1 MADNSKLTDEELLEI
16 REQFSQLDTSGNGYI
31 DLKELKDAL
40 DGVGYKIPQWKVRCM
55 IDEYNDN
62 GRKTGRAVNGSMNG
76 DMRKNGI
83 SLTEFE
89 ELCANLKAQQVSSTF
104 KQAVSKKENLEHL
117 GGMSEASSDGTTHSV
132 RLEEQM
138 AFSGWINSNLEHDP
152 DLKHL
157 LPIDP
162 EGKQLYEKLKDGL
175 ILCKVINHSCPDT
188 IDERAINKKNLT
200 LYTKHENLT
209 LALVSSQAIGCN
221 IVNIDAHDLAKGK
234 PHLVLGLLWQI
245 IRIGLFNQITLEHCP
260 GLTELLNDQ
269 ERIEDLL
276 ALSPEAILLRWVN
289 HQLQSAGVTRRCTNF
304 QQDVS
309 DSEIYSYLLKQIAPD
324 DAGVTLDA
332 LRETD
337 LVRRAEVMLQQAAKL
352 RCRAFVTPADVVGG
366 VYKLNLAFVA
376 NLFNQHPGLQ
386 RADTG
391 DDTYHQLDET
401 REEKTYRNWMNSMGV
416 APHVNWL
423 YSDLTD
429 GLVIFQ
435 LYDIIKPGIVNWK
448 KVHRQF
454 SKLRKFM
461 ERLENCNY
469 AVELGRQLGFS
480 LVGIAGADINEGNAT
495 LTLALIWQLMRAYTL
510 SVLTRLANTGN
521 PIIEKE
527 IVQWVNNKL
536 QAAGKTSSIKSF
548 QDEALADGKVV
559 LDLIDSIKP
568 GAINYDLVLHG
579 GTQEENLA
587 NAKYAVSMARRC
599 GARVYALPEDITERK
614 PKMIMTVFACLM
626 ALDYI
631 PTMDAP
637 THALDGTAV
646 QVVDHSGYDAPI
658 TVDGEET
665 PYVHDNLVQSELEST
680 VLVHDL
686 DQSTQAVSVEDSLG
700 QTELESPLLVQDLD
714 QNALAAPEFVKSE
727 LQSPVFVNDN
737 YVFEVNEQTNENND
751 PNSVSEVNV
760 VEKPALPPKPENLA
774 RSTSVTVKED

>member
-1 MADNSKLTDEELLEI
+1 MADNSKLTDEERAEI

-31 DLKELKDAL
+31 DLKELKEAL
-40 DGVGYKIPQWKVRCM
+40 DSVGYKIPQWKVRCM
-55 IDEYNDN
+55 IEEYYDQSGPR
-62 GRKTGRAVNGSMNG
+62 GRGVNGNVNG
-76 DMRKNGI
+76 DSRRNGI
-83 SLTEFE
+83 SLHEFE
-89 ELCANLKAQQVSSTF
+89 ELCANLKTQQVASTF

-152 DLKHL
+152 DLHHL

-162 EGKQLYEKLKDGL
+162 EGKRLYDKLKDGL

-289 HQLQSAGVTRRCTNF
+289 HQLASAGVTRRCTNF
-304 QQDVS
+304 QADVA

-337 LVRRAEVMLQQAAKL
+337 LMRRAEIMLQQAARL

-386 RADTG
+386 RPEAGEQD
-391 DDTYHQLDET
+391 YHQLDET

-527 IVQWVNNKL
+527 IVQWVNTKL
-536 QAAGKTSSIKSF
+536 QAAGKASSIRSF
-548 QDEALADGKVV
+548 QDEVLADGKVV
-559 LDLIDSIKP
+559 IDLIDAIKP
-568 GAINYDLVLHG
+568 GSINYDVVLPG
-579 GTQEENLA
+579 GNEEENLA
-587 NAKYAVSMARRC
+587 NAKYAISMARRC

-614 PKMIMTVFACLM
+614 PKMIMTLFACLM
-626 ALDYI
+626 AIDYI

-637 THALDGTAV
+637 VTASKPSLDNSAEI
-646 QVVDHSGYDAPI
+646 QD
-658 TVDGEET
+658 E
-665 PYVHDNLVQSELEST
+665 
-680 VLVHDL
+680 DL
-686 DQSTQAVSVEDSLG
+686 DDSG
-700 QTELESPLLVQDLD
+700 FGPQI
-714 QNALAAPEFVKSE
+714 
-727 LQSPVFVNDN
+727 
-737 YVFEVNEQTNENND
+737 
-751 PNSVSEVNV
+751 
-760 VEKPALPPKPENLA
+760 VEKPALPPKPENLVPLP
-774 RSTSVTVKED
+774 RSISVASAKE

>member
-1 MADNSKLTDEELLEI
+1 MADNSKLTDEELSEI

-40 DGVGYKIPQWKVRCM
+40 DSVGYKIPQWKVRCM
-55 IDEYNDN
+55 IEEYYDN
-62 GRKTGRAVNGSMNG
+62 GGKSGRGVNGSMNG
-76 DMRKNGI
+76 DARKNGI
-83 SLTEFE
+83 SLSEFE

-157 LPIDP
+157 LPIDA

-209 LALVSSQAIGCN
+209 LALVSSQSIGCN

-289 HQLQSAGVTRRCTNF
+289 HQLQSAGITRRCTNF
-304 QQDVS
+304 QQDVA

-324 DAGVTLDA
+324 DAGVTMDA
-332 LRETD
+332 MRETD
-337 LVRRAEVMLQQAAKL
+337 LLRRAEVMLQQAAKL

-386 RADTG
+386 RTDVDNEA
-391 DDTYHQLDET
+391 YHQLDET

-469 AVELGRQLGFS
+469 AVDLGKQLGFS

-536 QAAGKTSSIKSF
+536 QSAGKTSSIRSF
-548 QDEALADGKVV
+548 QDEVLADAIVV
-559 LDLIDSIKP
+559 LDLIDAIKP

-579 GTQEENLA
+579 GTEEDKHA
-587 NAKYAVSMARRC
+587 NAKYAISIARRC

-631 PTMDAP
+631 PM
-637 THALDGTAV
+637 
-646 QVVDHSGYDAPI
+646 
-658 TVDGEET
+658 
-665 PYVHDNLVQSELEST
+665 
-680 VLVHDL
+680 
-686 DQSTQAVSVEDSLG
+686 
-700 QTELESPLLVQDLD
+700 SPAQP
-714 QNALAAPEFVKSE
+714 NA
-727 LQSPVFVNDN
+727 
-737 YVFEVNEQTNENND
+737 
-751 PNSVSEVNV
+751 
-760 VEKPALPPKPENLA
+760 
-774 RSTSVTVKED
+774 

>member
-1 MADNSKLTDEELLEI
+1 MADNTKLTDEERAEI

-40 DGVGYKIPQWKVRCM
+40 DSVGYKIPQWKVRCM
-55 IDEYNDN
+55 IEEYYDN
-62 GRKTGRAVNGSMNG
+62 GPKHGRGVNGSMNG
-76 DMRKNGI
+76 DARKNGM
-83 SLTEFE
+83 SLSEFE

-138 AFSGWINSNLEHDP
+138 AFSGWINSNLENDP

-157 LPIDP
+157 LPIDA

-260 GLTELLNDQ
+260 GLTELLNDE
-269 ERIEDLL
+269 ERIEDLM

-289 HQLQSAGVTRRCTNF
+289 HQLQSAGITRRCTNF
-304 QQDVS
+304 QQDVA
-309 DSEIYSYLLKQIAPD
+309 DSEIYSYLLKQIAPQ
-324 DAGVTLDA
+324 DANVTLDA
-332 LRETD
+332 LREQD
-337 LVRRAEVMLQQAAKL
+337 LLRRAELMLQQAAKL
-352 RCRAFVTPADVVGG
+352 RCRAFVSPADVVGG

-376 NLFNQHPGLQ
+376 NLFNQHPCLQ
-386 RADTG
+386 RQSE
-391 DDTYHQLDET
+391 DDGQLHQLDET

-423 YSDLTD
+423 YADLTD

-435 LYDIIKPGIVNWK
+435 LYDIIRPGIVNWK

-536 QAAGKTSSIKSF
+536 ASAGKNSSIKSF
-548 QDEALADGKVV
+548 QDEVLADGKVV
-559 LDLIDSIKP
+559 IDLIDAIKP
-568 GAINYDLVLHG
+568 GSINYDLVLPG
-579 GTQEENLA
+579 GNQEENLA

-637 THALDGTAV
+637 VHASQPAAFLDDSLEV
-646 QVVDHSGYDAPI
+646 EIIDQPDDSFDEPPESFIDQNLVEVVD
-658 TVDGEET
+658 E
-665 PYVHDNLVQSELEST
+665 
-680 VLVHDL
+680 
-686 DQSTQAVSVEDSLG
+686 
-700 QTELESPLLVQDLD
+700 
-714 QNALAAPEFVKSE
+714 AAPESFIDQNLVEVDEFEDSG
-727 LQSPVFVNDN
+727 LDSPMD
-737 YVFEVNEQTNENND
+737 
-751 PNSVSEVNV
+751 
-760 VEKPALPPKPENLA
+760 KPPLPPKPLLD
-774 RSTSVTVKED
+774 RSASVNSTTYNFA

>member
-1 MADNSKLTDEELLEI
+1 MSDNAKLTEEERAEI
-16 REQFSQLDTSGNGYI
+16 REQFAQIDTSGNGYI
-31 DLKELKDAL
+31 DLKELKEAL
-40 DGVGYKIPQWKVRCM
+40 DSVGYKIPQWKVRCM
-55 IDEYNDN
+55 IEEYNDSGSRRARN
-62 GRKTGRAVNGSMNG
+62 AVNGNVNG
-76 DMRKNGI
+76 DATSNNGI
-83 SLTEFE
+83 SLHEFE
-89 ELCANLKAQQVSSTF
+89 ELCASLKQQQVASTF

-132 RLEEQM
+132 RMEEQM
-138 AFSGWINSNLEHDP
+138 AFSGWINSNLELDP
-152 DLKHL
+152 DLRHL

-260 GLTELLNDQ
+260 GLTELLNDE

-289 HQLQSAGVTRRCTNF
+289 HQLALAGVARRCTNL
-304 QQDVS
+304 QQDVA
-309 DSEIYSYLLKQIAPD
+309 DSELYSYLLKQIAPA
-324 DAGVTLDA
+324 DAGVNLDA

-337 LVRRAEVMLQQAAKL
+337 LLKRAEIMLQQAAKL
-352 RCRAFVTPADVVGG
+352 RCRAFVSPADVVGG

-376 NLFNQHPGLQ
+376 NLFNQHPGLE
-386 RADTG
+386 RAPDA
-391 DDTYHQLDET
+391 QPFQQVEET

-429 GLVIFQ
+429 ALVIFQ

-527 IVQWVNNKL
+527 IVSWVNNKL
-536 QAAGKTSSIKSF
+536 QQAGKTSSIRSF
-548 QDEALADGKVV
+548 QDEVLADGKVV
-559 LDLIDSIKP
+559 IDLIDAIKP
-568 GAINYDLVLHG
+568 GAINYDLVLSG
-579 GTQEENLA
+579 ATDEEKHA
-587 NAKYAVSMARRC
+587 NAKYAISIARRC

-631 PTMDAP
+631 PSMDAP
-637 THALDGTAV
+637 VVANAVSSREAAEVTTAV
-646 QVVDHSGYDAPI
+646 EDP
-658 TVDGEET
+658 
-665 PYVHDNLVQSELEST
+665 SEDTFE
-680 VLVHDL
+680 DL
-686 DQSTQAVSVEDSLG
+686 DDSGLG
-700 QTELESPLLVQDLD
+700 PQIVD
-714 QNALAAPEFVKSE
+714 
-727 LQSPVFVNDN
+727 
-737 YVFEVNEQTNENND
+737 
-751 PNSVSEVNV
+751 
-760 VEKPALPPKPENLA
+760 KPALPPKPTNLTLLS
-774 RSTSVTVKED
+774 RQNSTNEE

>member
-1 MADNSKLTDEELLEI
+1 MADNSKLTDEERNEI
-16 REQFSQLDTSGNGYI
+16 REQFAQLDTSGNGYI

-40 DGVGYKIPQWKVRCM
+40 DSVGYKIPQWKVRCM
-55 IDEYNDN
+55 IEEYYDN
-62 GRKTGRAVNGSMNG
+62 GPKHGRNVNGSVNG
-76 DMRKNGI
+76 DARKNGI
-83 SLTEFE
+83 TLGEFE
-89 ELCANLKAQQVSSTF
+89 ELCANLKTQQVASTF

-132 RLEEQM
+132 RLEEQI

-162 EGKQLYEKLKDGL
+162 EGKQLYERLKDGL

-260 GLTELLNDQ
+260 GLTELLNEQ

-337 LVRRAEVMLQQAAKL
+337 AMRRAEVMLQQAAKL
-352 RCRAFVTPADVVGG
+352 RCRAFVTPSDVVGG

-386 RADTG
+386 RQ
-391 DDTYHQLDET
+391 DDHEEYHQLDET

-435 LYDIIKPGIVNWK
+435 LYDIIKPGIVDWK

-469 AVELGRQLGFS
+469 AVELGRRIGFS

-536 QAAGKTSSIKSF
+536 QAAGKSSSIRSF
-548 QDEALADGKVV
+548 QDEVLADGKVV
-559 LDLIDSIKP
+559 IDLIDAIKP
-568 GAINYDLVLHG
+568 GSINYDLVLHG
-579 GTQEENLA
+579 GTEEENLA
-587 NAKYAVSMARRC
+587 NAKYAISMARRC

-614 PKMIMTVFACLM
+614 HKMIMTVFACLM

-637 THALDGTAV
+637 VA
-646 QVVDHSGYDAPI
+646 
-658 TVDGEET
+658 
-665 PYVHDNLVQSELEST
+665 
-680 VLVHDL
+680 
-686 DQSTQAVSVEDSLG
+686 
-700 QTELESPLLVQDLD
+700 
-714 QNALAAPEFVKSE
+714 
-727 LQSPVFVNDN
+727 
-737 YVFEVNEQTNENND
+737 
-751 PNSVSEVNV
+751 
-760 VEKPALPPKPENLA
+760 
-774 RSTSVTVKED
+774 KE

>member
-1 MADNSKLTDEELLEI
+1 MADNLKLTDEERTEI
-16 REQFSQLDTSGNGYI
+16 KEQFEQLDTNGSGYL

-40 DGVGYKIPQWKVRCM
+40 DSVGYKIPQWKVRCM
-55 IDEYNDN
+55 IEEYYDN
-62 GRKTGRAVNGSMNG
+62 GNSKRGVNGSLNG
-76 DMRKNGI
+76 DARKNAI

-152 DLKHL
+152 DLTYL

-162 EGKQLYEKLKDGL
+162 EGKQLYDKLKDGL

-304 QQDVS
+304 QQDVA

-324 DAGVTLDA
+324 DAGVGLDA
-332 LRETD
+332 LREQD
-337 LVRRAEVMLQQAAKL
+337 LLRRAELMLQQAAKL

-386 RADTG
+386 RQADTEE
-391 DDTYHQLDET
+391 YHQLDET

-536 QAAGKTSSIKSF
+536 NSAGKSTSIRSF
-548 QDEALADGKVV
+548 QDEILADGKVV
-559 LDLIDSIKP
+559 IDLIDAIKP
-568 GAINYDLVLHG
+568 GSINYDLVLPG
-579 GTQEENLA
+579 NNDEERHA
-587 NAKYAVSMARRC
+587 NAKYAISMARRM

-631 PTMDAP
+631 PAMDAP
-637 THALDGTAV
+637 VTA
-646 QVVDHSGYDAPI
+646 
-658 TVDGEET
+658 
-665 PYVHDNLVQSELEST
+665 SE
-680 VLVHDL
+680 
-686 DQSTQAVSVEDSLG
+686 
-700 QTELESPLLVQDLD
+700 PLLSATEVGSG
-714 QNALAAPEFVKSE
+714 NEFHYEVTTLVGTIDSMEQYRREESE
-727 LQSPVFVNDN
+727 AV
-737 YVFEVNEQTNENND
+737 EEN
-751 PNSVSEVNV
+751 SEELLETETDATENTGRDAT
-760 VEKPALPPKPENLA
+760 EKPTPPPKPDNLSPLPS
-774 RSTSVTVKED
+774 STAVASNE

>member
-1 MADNSKLTDEELLEI
+1 MADNSKLTDEERTEI
-16 REQFSQLDTSGNGYI
+16 REQFEQLDTNSSGYI
-31 DLKELKDAL
+31 DLKELKEAL
-40 DGVGYKIPQWKVRCM
+40 DSVGYKIPQWKVRCM
-55 IDEYNDN
+55 IEEYYDN
-62 GRKTGRAVNGSMNG
+62 GNKRGVNGSMNG
-76 DMRKNGI
+76 DAKKNAI

-157 LPIDP
+157 LPIDH

-304 QQDVS
+304 QQDVA
-309 DSEIYSYLLKQIAPD
+309 DSEIYSHLLKQIAPD
-324 DAGVTLDA
+324 DSGVTLDA

-337 LVRRAEVMLQQAAKL
+337 LLRRAELMLQQAAKL

-386 RADTG
+386 RSADTEEL
-391 DDTYHQLDET
+391 HQLDET

-536 QAAGKTSSIKSF
+536 NGAGKTSSIRSF
-548 QDEALADGKVV
+548 QDEVLADGKVV
-559 LDLIDSIKP
+559 IDLIDAIKP
-568 GAINYDLVLHG
+568 GSINYDLVLPG
-579 GTQEENLA
+579 GNEEENLA
-587 NAKYAVSMARRC
+587 NAKYAISMARRC

-631 PTMDAP
+631 PAMDAP
-637 THALDGTAV
+637 VANAEPS
-646 QVVDHSGYDAPI
+646 QFARSGNGFNHEATDEGSPSTFLRYGVEEQDYNPEDAAEVEI
-658 TVDGEET
+658 V
-665 PYVHDNLVQSELEST
+665 ES
-680 VLVHDL
+680 
-686 DQSTQAVSVEDSLG
+686 AE
-700 QTELESPLLVQDLD
+700 
-714 QNALAAPEFVKSE
+714 
-727 LQSPVFVNDN
+727 
-737 YVFEVNEQTNENND
+737 
-751 PNSVSEVNV
+751 VSEDPAPASDEAEGPSQLS
-760 VEKPALPPKPENLA
+760 EKPVPPPKPENLTA
-774 RSTSVTVKED
+774 VPRSASVVDEQ